1 MTASAYTTLAAV
13 KAALRI
19 TDTVD
24 DQLITS
30 VITSA
35 SARIDNACNRVF
47 TQSTGDRYYYPRN
60 VLTVPIDDLATTAGL
75 VVRTDTNGDGSWATT
90 LTSSQYQLE
99 PLNALA
105 QGRPVRMIRALGTDF
120 GGAAWPISP
129 YGRAMLKITGTWGW
143 PAVPAEIEEA
153 TRLLTIRQFKRFD
166 SPLGVAGFGD
176 LGAMMV
182 RNIDPDIQALIAP
195 FMLVAVA

>member
-13 KAALRI
+13 KSALRI
-19 TDTVD
+19 TDSVD
-24 DQLITS
+24 DSLIAS
-30 VITSA
+30 VIQSA

-47 TQSTGDRYYYPRN
+47 AQSTGDRYYWPKN
-60 VLTVPIDDLATTAGL
+60 QLTCPIDDLATTTGL
-75 VVRTDTNGDGSWATT
+75 VVHTDSNGDGSWATT

-99 PLNALA
+99 PLNAFA
-105 QGRPVRMIRALGTDF
+105 QGKPVRMIRALGTDF
-120 GGAAWPISP
+120 GGMTWPLSP
-129 YGRAMLKITGTWGW
+129 LGRAMLKITGTWGW
-143 PAVPAEIEEA
+143 PSVPPEIEEA

-176 LGAMMV
+176 LGTIMV